1 DGMTRAIGQVVFL
14 PDGKTLFSRE
24 FPING
29 QDGQDVR
36 FWDIESGTELRS
48 FGMNTTNPY
57 YACCTLSPDGKSLAI
72 APGDFRDSTIQLR
85 NTATGKIV
93 ATLRGHTGGAIT
105 ALAFSPDSRHL
116 ASGGRDTTILL
127 WDVARARLEHLW
139 SELAAGKDDVA
150 RGIKKVATTP
160 KEAVPYLKDHLHRA
174 AKAEARARD
183 LIIQLDADE
192 FEVRQK
198 ASKELEDLGLDA
210 AFMLRLALSR
220 SPSPEARTRIQSLL
234 DKMKVAG
241 GDTPGLDPHSVWL
254 SLAV

>member
-1 DGMTRAIGQVVFL
+1 
-14 PDGKTLFSRE
+14 
-24 FPING
+24 
-29 QDGQDVR
+29 
-36 FWDIESGTELRS
+36 
-48 FGMNTTNPY
+48 
-57 YACCTLSPDGKSLAI
+57 
-72 APGDFRDSTIQLR
+72 
-85 NTATGKIV
+85 
-93 ATLRGHTGGAIT
+93 
-105 ALAFSPDSRHL
+105 
-116 ASGGRDTTILL
+116 
-127 WDVARARLEHLW
+127 
-139 SELAAGKDDVA
+139 
-150 RGIKKVATTP
+150 
-160 KEAVPYLKDHLHRA
+160 A

-254 SLAV
+254 SLAVLEEIGGQDGLQALQELAKGPAKSTIVREAEAAVGRLLRQRKKP